1 MNENKTNINWARRI
15 LAKTTLNLHKIRV
28 FAIRLL
34 RIVKKGDE
42 IMYIWIGLV
51 LEKGDEKYIR
61 DICKEENKK
70 FNISE
75 QAFSLPQHISLK
87 TSFNTNEYVSVI
99 QYLKKELKDTN
110 AIELEVCDLTIIDG
124 KVIWL
129 DIEENTFLRELHNKI
144 NYFLKEKFNIGLS
157 GYDGENFK
165 FHSTLFQE
173 IEYNE
178 NINKIGLI
186 LKEKMKIPFLVNI
199 KELSFGISEVGRV
212 GTYKVIDKIKLKNPI
227 DKLIND
233 LKEPMAELNNMQLT
247 QLNFLR
253 DEINYII
260 NNTIKDEKKI
270 EKTFDMLVE
279 LLYWF
284 GEEIEDLYFE
294 LVNYSKNINIDIAN
308 DYEKIYTEIINEEE

>member
-1 MNENKTNINWARRI
+1 
-15 LAKTTLNLHKIRV
+15 
-28 FAIRLL
+28 
-34 RIVKKGDE
+34 
-42 IMYIWIGLV
+42 MYIWIGLV
-51 LEKGDEKYIR
+51 LEKDDENYIR
-61 DICKEENKK
+61 DICKEENKY
-70 FNISE
+70 FNIKE

-87 TSFNTNEYVSVI
+87 TSFNVDENIAVI
-99 QYLKKELKDTN
+99 QYLKEELKNIN
-110 AIELEVCDLTIIDG
+110 AIQLEVCNLTIIDG

-144 NYFLKEKFNIGLS
+144 NFLLKEKFNIGLS
-157 GYDGENFK
+157 GFDGEGFK

-173 IEYNE
+173 NEYNE
-178 NINKIGLI
+178 NINKIGLV

-212 GTYKVIDKIKLKNPI
+212 GTYKVIDKIELKNPI

-253 DEINYII
+253 DEVNYII
-260 NNTIKDEKKI
+260 NNNIKDEKKI
-270 EKTFDMLVE
+270 EKAFDMLVD

-284 GEEIEDLYFE
+284 GEKIEDLYFE
-294 LVNYSKNINIDIAN
+294 LVNYSKKINIDIAN

>member
-1 MNENKTNINWARRI
+1 
-15 LAKTTLNLHKIRV
+15 
-28 FAIRLL
+28 
-34 RIVKKGDE
+34 
-42 IMYIWIGLV
+42 MYIWIGLV
-51 LEKGDEKYIR
+51 LEKDDENYIR
-61 DICKEENKK
+61 DICKSENKN
-70 FNISE
+70 FNINE
-75 QAFSLPQHISLK
+75 QAFTLPQHISLK
-87 TSFNTNEYVSVI
+87 TSFNSNEYVTVI
-99 QYLKKELKDTN
+99 QYLKEELKDIN
-110 AIELEVCDLTIIDG
+110 AIELEVCNLTIIDG

-129 DIEENTFLRELHNKI
+129 DIEENSFLRELHNKV
-144 NYFLKEKFNIGLS
+144 NLLLKEKFNIGLS

-173 IEYNE
+173 NEYNE
-178 NINKIGLI
+178 NINKIGLV

-212 GTYKVIDKIKLKNPI
+212 GTYKVIDKIELKNPI

-233 LKEPMAELNNMQLT
+233 LKEPMLELNNMQLT

-253 DEINYII
+253 DEVNYII
-260 NNTIKDEKKI
+260 NNKIKDAKKI
-270 EKTFDMLVE
+270 EKTFDMLAD

-294 LVNYSKNINIDIAN
+294 LVNYSKKINIDIAN

>member
-1 MNENKTNINWARRI
+1 
-15 LAKTTLNLHKIRV
+15 
-28 FAIRLL
+28 
-34 RIVKKGDE
+34 
-42 IMYIWIGLV
+42 MYIWMGLV
-51 LEKGDEKYIR
+51 LEKDDENYIR
-61 DICKEENKK
+61 DICKAENENL
-70 FNISE
+70 NISE
-75 QAFSLPQHISLK
+75 QAFTLPQHISLK
-87 TSFNTNEYVSVI
+87 TSFNTSEYVTVI
-99 QYLKKELKDTN
+99 QYLKEELKDIN
-110 AIELEVCDLTIIDG
+110 AIELKACNLTIIDG

-233 LKEPMAELNNMQLT
+233 LKEPMAEINNMQLT

-253 DEINYII
+253 DEVSYII
-260 NNTIKDEKKI
+260 NNNIKDEKKI
-270 EKTFDMLVE
+270 EKIFDMLVD

-294 LVNYSKNINIDIAN
+294 LVNYSKKINIDIAN
-308 DYEKIYTEIINEEE
+308 DYEKIYIEIINEEE